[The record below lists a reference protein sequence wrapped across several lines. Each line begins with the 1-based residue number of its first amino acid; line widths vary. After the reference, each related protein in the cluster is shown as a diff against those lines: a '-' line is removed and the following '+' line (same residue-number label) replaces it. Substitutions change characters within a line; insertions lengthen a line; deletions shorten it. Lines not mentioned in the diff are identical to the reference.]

1 MPECREDFQAK
12 KVLIFRACSK
22 NLFFCRPENLTGMR
36 KSKRSGCVS
45 FAYFALH
52 KQRKVGRPLGETEV
66 SMQGAAAVKWG
77 CPLGEIK
84 VSMQGEA
91 AVK

>member
-1 MPECREDFQAK
+1 
-12 KVLIFRACSK
+12 
-22 NLFFCRPENLTGMR
+22 MR

-84 VSMQGEA
+84 VSMQGAA
-91 AVK
+91 AVKWGRPLDQNPNLPQKNETNL